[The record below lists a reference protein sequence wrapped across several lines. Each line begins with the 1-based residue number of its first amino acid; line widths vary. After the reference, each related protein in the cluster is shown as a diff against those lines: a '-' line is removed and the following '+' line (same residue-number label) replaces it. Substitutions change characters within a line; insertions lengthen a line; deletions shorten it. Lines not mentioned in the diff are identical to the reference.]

1 MRAGFTLVEML
12 VALAVFGLVAAAGVA
27 VTGYAVVTRD
37 AVAERSEELAAFQR
51 LRGLIKSDL
60 AQAAVRRTRDA
71 AGQGT
76 RQAFSGSP
84 GGRPLMSLVRR
95 GWENPDADPRAS
107 AQYVEYALVD
117 GRLERRAR
125 RSLDGAPLGEPQVL
139 AEGVTE
145 ARIAYLWR
153 DQWIEAWEAAP
164 PDATPQAVR
173 LDLTLDGLGPVS
185 QMFLAPGGQP

>member
-12 VALAVFGLVAAAGVA
+12 VALGVFGLVAAAGVA

-71 AGQGT
+71 AGQGA
-76 RQAFSGSP
+76 RQAFTGST

-95 GWENPDADPRAS
+95 GWETADADPRW
-107 AQYVEYALVD
+107 
-117 GRLERRAR
+117 
-125 RSLDGAPLGEPQVL
+125 
-139 AEGVTE
+139 T
-145 ARIAYLWR
+145 
-153 DQWIEAWEAAP
+153 AP
-164 PDATPQAVR
+164 PWASPRSWPKA
-173 LDLTLDGLGPVS
+173 
-185 QMFLAPGGQP
+185 

>member
-37 AVAERSEELAAFQR
+37 AVAERSDSLAAFQR
-51 LRGLIKSDL
+51 MRGLIKADL

-71 AGQGT
+71 AGQGA
-76 RQAFSGSP
+76 RQAFTGSP
-84 GGRPLMSLVRR
+84 LGRPLMTLSRR
-95 GWENPDADPRAS
+95 GWENPDGDPRAS
-107 AQYVEYALVD
+107 VQYVEYTLGD

-125 RSLDGAPLGEPQVL
+125 RALDGAVLGEPQVL
-139 AEGVTE
+139 ADDVLE
-145 ARIAYLWR
+145 ARIAFMWR
-153 DQWIEAWEAAP
+153 DQWLDTWDAAP

-173 LDLTLDGLGPVS
+173 LDLTLEGLGPVS
-185 QMFLAPGGQP
+185 QVFLAPGGAP